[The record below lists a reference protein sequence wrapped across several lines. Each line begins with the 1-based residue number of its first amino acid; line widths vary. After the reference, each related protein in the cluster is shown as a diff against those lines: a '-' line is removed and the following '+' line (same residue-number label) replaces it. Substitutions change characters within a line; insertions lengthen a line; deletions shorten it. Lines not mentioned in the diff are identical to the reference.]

1 MMIRLPAQGE
11 KNLRENGRSGASMR
25 CCGFCAKG
33 GAMPMEEDRRGGH
46 SALTVVVRR
55 QTVEELHKKGLK
67 ANPES
72 AVYKNTFNRLAAKY
86 RHDQAAMMKDRKKQ
100 NDAWLE
106 THANDT
112 DEQLIAYLRG
122 AVTDPAQCR
131 KPGSVPG
138 GYCLARRFGGWKKA
152 LAAAGLTEAEE
163 PQPEKQ
169 AQPPPE
175 QPQPPPE
182 EQSQPPPEAQ

>member
-1 MMIRLPAQGE
+1 
-11 KNLRENGRSGASMR
+11 
-25 CCGFCAKG
+25 
-33 GAMPMEEDRRGGH
+33 MPMEEDRRGGH

-55 QTVEELHKKGLK
+55 QTVEELHRKGIK

-106 THANDT
+106 EHANDT

-152 LAAAGLTEAEE
+152 LAAAGVTEAEE

-175 QPQPPPE
+175 EPQTPPE
-182 EQSQPPPEAQ
+182 EQSAIKMRPLDTGAVDADKPEKQRPNPFPPPAGEGAAALKD